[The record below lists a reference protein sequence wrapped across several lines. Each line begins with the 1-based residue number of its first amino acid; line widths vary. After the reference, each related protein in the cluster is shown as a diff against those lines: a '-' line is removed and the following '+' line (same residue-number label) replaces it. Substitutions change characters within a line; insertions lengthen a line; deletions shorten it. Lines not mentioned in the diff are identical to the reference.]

1 MRILNSFI
9 HYTQNLK
16 LDASWS
22 FVFEMPVFCFFT
34 IFELATALGH
44 AQRRVVVVVVLLL
57 LLLLVLLFILFHHLL
72 LLWLCLQSC
81 F

>member
-1 MRILNSFI
+1 
-9 HYTQNLK
+9 
-16 LDASWS
+16 
-22 FVFEMPVFCFFT
+22 MPVFCFFT

>member
-1 MRILNSFI
+1 
-9 HYTQNLK
+9 
-16 LDASWS
+16 
-22 FVFEMPVFCFFT
+22 MPVFWFFT

-44 AQRRVVVVVVLLL
+44 AQRRVVVVVVVV

-72 LLWLCLQSC
+72 LLRLCLQSC